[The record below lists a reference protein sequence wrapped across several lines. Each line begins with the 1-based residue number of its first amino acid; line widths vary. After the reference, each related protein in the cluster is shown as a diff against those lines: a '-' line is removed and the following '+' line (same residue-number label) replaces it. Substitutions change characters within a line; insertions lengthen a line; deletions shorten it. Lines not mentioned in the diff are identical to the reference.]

1 MGAMAANR
9 QEALVTGKSIFILL
23 SLRPAGTRARFMV
36 DPRPPIEQPKKKN
49 LFWKVFPAV
58 LELLLDAREGGILHL
73 LKRKPVR
80 FKRPVGPEHI

>member
-36 DPRPPIEQPKKKN
+36 DPRPPIEQPEK
-49 LFWKVFPAV
+49 
-58 LELLLDAREGGILHL
+58 EEIIREGL
-73 LKRKPVR
+73 PS
-80 FKRPVGPEHI
+80 GP